1 MNIGFVSTRLAGT
14 DGVTL
19 ETIKWARIC
28 RDLGHNAFFC
38 AGQLD
43 PEIQPGTIVPEAHFA
58 HPEVVALQQKCFG
71 THTRTPVTTDQLH
84 DLRRRLKG
92 RHHRVREEIL
102 PRYAGSAKRRHD
114 PHEPAAGH
122 GADRVHR

>member
-28 RDLGHNAFFC
+28 RDLGHSTFFC

-43 PEIQPGTIVPEAHFA
+43 PEISPGVLLPEAHFT
-58 HPEVVALQQKCFG
+58 HPEIVALHQKCFG
-71 THTRTPVTTDQLH
+71 VHTRSGETTDQLH
-84 DLRRRLKG
+84 ELRGRLKT
-92 RHHRVREEIL
+92 
-102 PRYAGSAKRRHD
+102 
-114 PHEPAAGH
+114 
-122 GADRVHR
+122 DRKSTRLNSSHLV